1 MYVGR
6 RWIYCYTFHSTYS
19 TEVDYSFLISE
30 KYLQNLRKSFHN
42 LQGNKC
48 GMKST
53 LPNITHAICV
63 CVCHC
68 VQCPLALS
76 LDQSII
82 IFSSSAKR
90 SVDWSNCSK
99 DWKTIKIW
107 FLFAGGFI
115 LVLVLATRYVYTKS
129 MIRQNGMLY
138 MCMSGQAK
146 LDYVFNEIKIYSI
159 NILLLCVSP

>member
-1 MYVGR
+1 M
-6 RWIYCYTFHSTYS
+6 
-19 TEVDYSFLISE
+19 
-30 KYLQNLRKSFHN
+30 KYNPYDL
-42 LQGNKC
+42 
-48 GMKST
+48 
-53 LPNITHAICV
+53 CV

-68 VQCPLALS
+68 VQWPLALS
-76 LDQSII
+76 LDQSIF

-107 FLFAGGFI
+107 FLFTGGFI
-115 LVLVLATRYVYTKS
+115 LALVLATRYVYIKS

-146 LDYVFNEIKIYSI
+146 LDYVFNEI
-159 NILLLCVSP
+159 NM